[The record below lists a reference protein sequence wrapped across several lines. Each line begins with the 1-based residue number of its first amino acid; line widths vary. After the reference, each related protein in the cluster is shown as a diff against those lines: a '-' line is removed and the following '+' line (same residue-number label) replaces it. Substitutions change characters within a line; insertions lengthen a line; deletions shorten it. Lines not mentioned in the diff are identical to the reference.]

1 MLLTHHYNM
10 ADAAISR
17 ILGAPLATHYAVLGL
32 SANTASASAV
42 KSAFRKA
49 ALQVH
54 PDKITDEALKERAA
68 NAFRRISEAKEVL
81 LDPSKRATYDGSLRP
96 GRGQPA
102 PATGEKRRT
111 THVDVG

>member
-54 PDKITDEALKERAA
+54 PDKHPDRCDEASKATACVVLAQEVRGG
-68 NAFRRISEAKEVL
+68 RR
-81 LDPSKRATYDGSLRP
+81 RP
-96 GRGQPA
+96 PHRGLWRCPLILY
-102 PATGEKRRT
+102 
-111 THVDVG
+111 